1 MTSPDDARLPGSR
14 ATLPDARPDARPD
27 ALTDGRADWSTARF
41 AVGQPVPRTEDP
53 VLVRGAGRYTDDI
66 GLPGQAH
73 AVMVRSPHPHG
84 LVRGIDTAAARA
96 MPGVLAVYTAADLAG
111 CGTLKCVPPL
121 KSHDGTAMVKPARP
135 PLATDRVRF
144 VGDPVAVVVAET
156 AVQARDAAEAVTLDI
171 APLPA
176 VTTTSAA
183 IAEGAPVLYPE
194 APRNVALDWRTGDS
208 EKVAAAFAGAAHV
221 VRLDLTV
228 SRVVVAPLEPR
239 AAVAAFDPESGRFT
253 LHLGCQGA
261 FGMRGQIADL
271 MQVPVDR
278 VHILTGHVGGSFG
291 MKSAAFPE
299 YACVLHAA
307 RALGRPVKWTEE
319 RSASFLSDTHGR
331 DQERT
336 AELALDARGRF
347 LALRLTGHADMGAY
361 LGLVAPLPPTVNA
374 LKNVASVYRTPL
386 IEVRTLCVFTN
397 TTPVA
402 AYRGAGRPEG
412 NYIMER
418 LIDVAARQTGIDRL
432 TLRRRNH
439 VRPKDLPYVA
449 ASQMTYDSG
458 DFPAVFERALAAAD
472 WAGFAARRRA
482 SRKAGRLR
490 GIGIGSYL
498 EVTAPAS
505 PEMGGLTFAP
515 DGTVTFTTGTLDY
528 GQGHAT
534 PFAQVIAERLG
545 IPFERIRLR
554 QGDSDALIAGG
565 GTGGSRSSAA
575 SGTAAVEACARVIEQ
590 GRAIAA
596 AMLEAGAADIEFAH
610 GRFTVAGTDLGIG
623 LIEIAQR
630 LSDGFQVPDGVPQ
643 TLDVALVSPGA
654 PSTFPNGCH
663 VAEVEIDIDT
673 GVPSVVRYVS
683 VNDFGTVLNP
693 MIVDGQIHGGV
704 VQGIG
709 QAFWERVVYDAD
721 GQLLTGSLAD
731 YALPHA
737 ADVPAFDT
745 AYHPVPTASNPLGV
759 KGCGEAGCAGALV
772 AVTNATIDAL
782 AEHGVRHVDMP
793 LTSETLWRIIH
804 GADAAA

>member
-1 MTSPDDARLPGSR
+1 MTSPDDARLAGSR
-14 ATLPDARPDARPD
+14 KPLPDSLPH
-27 ALTDGRADWSTARF
+27 WSDARF

-53 VLVRGAGRYTDDI
+53 VLVRGQGRYTDDI
-66 GLPGQAH
+66 ALAGQAY

-84 LVRGIDTAAARA
+84 IIRGIDTEAASE
-96 MPGVLAVYTAADLAG
+96 MPGVLAVYTAADLTD
-111 CGTLKCVPPL
+111 CGTLKCVTPL
-121 KSHDGTAMVKPARP
+121 KSHDGTPLAKPPRP

-144 VGDPVAVVVAET
+144 VGDPVAVVIAET
-156 AVQARDAAEAVTLDI
+156 LAQARDAAEAVGLDI
-171 APLPA
+171 DPLPA
-176 VTTTSAA
+176 VTTTTAA
-183 IAEGAPVLYPE
+183 IAEDAPQLYAE
-194 APRNVALDWRTGDS
+194 APRNIALDWRTGATA
-208 EKVAAAFAGAAHV
+208 EVAAAFATATHV

-228 SRVVVAPLEPR
+228 SRVVVVPLEPR
-239 AAVAAFDPESGRFT
+239 AAVADFDPANGRFT

-271 MQVPVDR
+271 MQVPVDK

-307 RALGRPVKWTEE
+307 RALGRPVKWTED

-336 AELALDARGRF
+336 AELALDAEGRF

-397 TTPVA
+397 TTPIG

-418 LIDVAARQTGIDRL
+418 LIDAAALQTGIDRL
-432 TLRRRNH
+432 TLRRLNH
-439 VRPKDLPYVA
+439 IQPEEIPYAA
-449 ASQMTYDSG
+449 ASALTYDSG
-458 DFPAVFERALAAAD
+458 DFPGVFERALAAGD
-472 WAGFAARRRA
+472 LSGFPARRQA
-482 SRKAGRLR
+482 SRDRGKLR
-490 GIGIGSYL
+490 GFGIGSYL

-505 PEMGGLTFAP
+505 PEMGGLTFEP

-528 GQGHAT
+528 GQGHAA
-534 PFAQVIAERLG
+534 PFAQVIAEKLG

-575 SGTAAVEACARVIEQ
+575 SGTAAVEACTKVIEQ

-596 AMLEAGAADIEFAH
+596 AMLEAGVADIEFYG
-610 GRFTVAGTDLGIG
+610 GRFTVAGTDMGVG
-623 LIEIAQR
+623 LLEIAQR
-630 LSDGFQVPDGVPQ
+630 LNDGADLPEGVPQ
-643 TLDVALVSPGA
+643 KLDVALVSPGA

-673 GVPSVVRYVS
+673 GVPEVVRYLS
-683 VNDFGTVLNP
+683 VNDFGTVINP
-693 MIVDGQIHGGV
+693 LIVDGQIHGGV

-709 QAFWERVVYDAD
+709 QALFERVVYDAD
-721 GQLLTGSLAD
+721 GQLITGSLTD

-737 ADVPAFDT
+737 SDVPPIDT
-745 AYHPVPTASNPLGV
+745 GYHGVPATTNPLGV
-759 KGCGEAGCAGALV
+759 KGCGEAGCAGGLV
-772 AVTNATIDAL
+772 AVMNAAIDAL

-793 LTSETLWRIIH
+793 LTSEKLWRLMH

>member
-1 MTSPDDARLPGSR
+1 MTSSDQ
-14 ATLPDARPDARPD
+14 T
-27 ALTDGRADWSTARF
+27 RADDLGDWATARF

-53 VLVRGAGRYTDDI
+53 VLVRGAGRYTDDVA
-66 GLPGQAH
+66 LPGQAY
-73 AVMVRSPHPHG
+73 AAMVRSPHAHG
-84 LVRGIDTAAARA
+84 LLRSIGADAARN
-96 MPGVLAVYTAADLAG
+96 MPGVLGVYTAADLAG
-111 CGTLKCVPPL
+111 YGTLRC
-121 KSHDGTAMVKPARP
+121 AP
-135 PLATDRVRF
+135 PLANHDGSAMTKPPRPALAADRVRF

-156 AVQARDAAEAVTLDI
+156 AFQARDAADSVTLDI
-171 APLPA
+171 EPLPA
-176 VTTTSAA
+176 VTTTAQA
-183 IAEGAPVLYPE
+183 LAPDAPRLYDE
-194 APRNVALDWRTGDS
+194 APGNIALDWRFGDGD
-208 EKVAAAFAGAAHV
+208 KVAAAFASAAHV

-228 SRVVVAPLEPR
+228 SRVVVVAMEPR
-239 AAVAAFDPESGRFT
+239 AAVAAYDGDSGRFT

-261 FGMRGQIADL
+261 FGMRGQIAEL
-271 MQVPVDR
+271 MKVPVDKVR
-278 VHILTGHVGGSFG
+278 VLTGHVGGSFG

-336 AELALDARGRF
+336 AELALDADGRF

-361 LGLVAPLPPTVNA
+361 LGLMSPLPPTVNA

-386 IEVRTLCVFTN
+386 IEVRTLCCFTN

-418 LIDVAARQTGIDRL
+418 LIDVAARDTGIDRL

-439 VRPKDLPYVA
+439 IRPKDLPYAA
-449 ASQMTYDSG
+449 ASAMTYDSG
-458 DFPAVFERALAAAD
+458 DFPAVFRRTLEAAD
-472 WAGFAARRRA
+472 WTGFAARKRA
-482 SRKAGRLR
+482 SRKAGKLR

-498 EVTAPAS
+498 EVTAPPS
-505 PEMGGLTFAP
+505 PEMGGLRFEP

-534 PFAQVIAERLG
+534 AFAQVIAERLG
-545 IPFERIRLR
+545 IPFARIRLQ

-575 SGTAAVEACARVIEQ
+575 SGTAAVEACAKVIEQ
-590 GRAIAA
+590 GKAIAA
-596 AMLEAGAADIEFAH
+596 TVLEAAAADIEFRD

-623 LIEIAQR
+623 LLGIAER
-630 LSDGFQVPDGVPQ
+630 LHGGLVLPEGVPQ
-643 TLDVALVSPGA
+643 SLDVALVSKGA

-663 VAEVEIDIDT
+663 VAEVEIDPDT
-673 GVPSVVRYVS
+673 GTAAVVRYVS

-693 MIVDGQIHGGV
+693 LLVDGQIHGGV

-709 QAFWERVVYDAD
+709 QALWERVVYDGD
-721 GQLLTGSLAD
+721 GQLLTGSLTD
-731 YALPHA
+731 YALPRA

-745 AYHPVPTASNPLGV
+745 AYHPVPTATNPLGV

-772 AVTNATIDAL
+772 SVINAAVDAL
-782 AEHGVRHVDMP
+782 SDYGVRHVDMP
-793 LTSETLWRIIH
+793 LTAEKLWRIMH
-804 GADAAA
+804 GGQATA